1 MTKRRTLLA
10 SIVAVLALLFT
21 ITPVLAYFST
31 YVRVPG
37 EKPVQ
42 LGEKVRIKE
51 DGEEFK
57 HVVLTADEDSD
68 PVFVRIAV
76 YAPKE
81 IEKVLTI
88 EGENWKKNGEYY
100 EYELPLHGGES
111 AEITIKIPDG
121 TEINRDTF
129 DVVVL
134 YEYVPALM
142 DADGKLYADWTFK
155 PVIEKIG
162 G

>member
-1 MTKRRTLLA
+1 MTKRKTLLV
-10 SIVAVLALLFT
+10 SIVTVLMLLVT
-21 ITPVLAYFST
+21 ITPALAYFTT

-37 EKPVQ
+37 EKPVH

-51 DGEEFK
+51 DGEDFK

-76 YAPKE
+76 FAPTE
-81 IEKVLTI
+81 IEKVLEI
-88 EGENWKKNGEYY
+88 EGKNWKKNGYYY
-100 EYELPLHGGES
+100 EYELPLYAGES
-111 AEITIKIPDG
+111 AEINIKIPDG
-121 TEINRDTF
+121 TEIDRETF

-142 DADGKLYADWTFK
+142 DADGNLYADWTFK
-155 PVIEKIG
+155 PVIEKVG